1 MKRPEVGDKW
11 IFLGSR
17 ASRPVTLNTGVP
29 SFSMT
34 QLLASLEMRH
44 LLWRMHT
51 LSQGSGS
58 FQVTQIGL
66 KFAKDFLGSFYHR
79 TIREKLI

>member
-51 LSQGSGS
+51 LSQELGS
-58 FQVTQIGL
+58 FQVMQIGR
-66 KFAKDFLGSFYHR
+66 KFAKNF
-79 TIREKLI
+79 